1 MESLMLNLTSPN
13 QKVTYLQFW
22 LSQKL
27 SLNPVDQESPIKL
40 GSVNTNLPDWL
51 LLPYKGKWPPSDQP
65 QQFYRLM

>member
-22 LSQKL
+22 LSQTP

-40 GSVNTNLPDWL
+40 GSVNTNLPDRL
-51 LLPYKGKWPPSDQP
+51 LLPYKGK
-65 QQFYRLM
+65 